1 MFDGRCTRLIHTQAP
16 DAQVA
21 QLPTLALTPE
31 AKPLKA
37 SGIKGGLA
45 ATWAASYADLEAFA
59 QAAWGQK

>member
-1 MFDGRCTRLIHTQAP
+1 MHTQAP

-21 QLPTLALTPE
+21 QPPALALTPE

-37 SGIKGGLA
+37 PGIKGVMYT
-45 ATWAASYADLEAFA
+45 TWAANYADLEAFA